1 MSIICQNC
9 GTENPANA
17 RFCKQCGSR
26 LSRVCANCGNPLAE
40 DARFCNYCGAP
51 VYGTGAF
58 NAPADTVAAPVS
70 PVFTAAAYAVQS
82 QPAVRKNKDHT
93 RVRRIL
99 QIILESFSLLAAAA
113 AFIFVFLVGT
123 AVKGSLENVGDSVI
137 SMASNDIYYYFGQ
150 AYKDIETALSQVE
163 QYPGYLPTSLY
174 VSTVFGTVTAA
185 VMLIATVTL
194 FAFTL
199 VRFIRAIQGKTQKS
213 ALGLAAMTFFSFLAG
228 ALLFLAAQSA
238 CLTISVTQK
247 GTTISGSAALVLNE
261 ATIAG
266 ICIGAVGLFASA
278 ACSVTE
284 NILRGGFNKSLCRR
298 LFALA
303 EIALAVVVLVF
314 VTSGSVQFSI
324 TQGLSVQ
331 SELSIITG
339 FGSIL
344 QLTGLYTADFSNGIV
359 PLEYE
364 QPLEYI
370 LGMSIAGFI
379 LQLLLSIAIVWA
391 LVNLFRTAADGR
403 SRMLF
408 LPVILTIAGAL
419 LVAIFGACVSGCFAE
434 NFASEFASSSLDVQI
449 LKPLTNVI
457 VISVACAIL
466 LTLAIPNSI
475 LSANKPAKIPA
486 APYVGNGQVEPLSPS
501 DLPHSAE
508 SMQPSSPAAPDSD
521 QAAPNNATDLR

>member
-1 MSIICQNC
+1 M
-9 GTENPANA
+9 
-17 RFCKQCGSR
+17 
-26 LSRVCANCGNPLAE
+26 
-40 DARFCNYCGAP
+40 
-51 VYGTGAF
+51 
-58 NAPADTVAAPVS
+58 
-70 PVFTAAAYAVQS
+70 
-82 QPAVRKNKDHT
+82 
-93 RVRRIL
+93 
-99 QIILESFSLLAAAA
+99 
-113 AFIFVFLVGT
+113 
-123 AVKGSLENVGDSVI
+123 I
-137 SMASNDIYYYFGQ
+137 SMASNDIYYYFGR

-228 ALLFLAAQSA
+228 ALLFLAAQSV

-284 NILRGGFNKSLCRR
+284 NILRGGFNKSLCR

-303 EIALAVVVLVF
+303 EIVLAVVVLVF

-344 QLTGLYTADFSNGIV
+344 QLTGLYTANFSNGIV

-475 LSANKPAKIPA
+475 LSANKPAKIPT
-486 APYVGNGQVEPLSPS
+486 APYVGNGQVKPVNPS

-508 SMQPSSPAAPDSD
+508 SVQPSSPAAPDSD

>member
-1 MSIICQNC
+1 MICSNC

-40 DARFCNYCGAP
+40 DARFCNYCGTP

-70 PVFTAAAYAVQS
+70 PAFTAAAYAVQS

-123 AVKGSLENVGDSVI
+123 AVKGSLENVGDSMI

-199 VRFIRAIQGKTQKS
+199 VRFIRTIQGKTQKS
-213 ALGLAAMTFFSFLAG
+213 ALGLAAMTFFSFLVG

-266 ICIGAVGLFASA
+266 ICIGAVGLFACI
-278 ACSVTE
+278 ACSVAE
-284 NILRGGFNKSLCRR
+284 NILRGNFLKSLCRR
-298 LFALA
+298 LFALV
-303 EIALAVVVLVF
+303 EIAIAIVVLVF
-314 VTSGSVQFSI
+314 VASGTVQFAASDG
-324 TQGLSVQ
+324 TLVQ
-331 SELSIITG
+331 SEIVFTAG
-339 FGSIL
+339 FGTIL
-344 QLTGLYTADFSNGIV
+344 QIVGNYSSVFINGVI
-359 PLEYE
+359 PAYE
-364 QPLEYI
+364 RPLEYI
-370 LGMSIAGFI
+370 LGMSVTGFI
-379 LQLLLSIAIVWA
+379 LQFLFCVAIAWA
-391 LVNLFRTAADGR
+391 LVSLSRTVADGQKHET
-403 SRMLF
+403 L
-408 LPVILTIAGAL
+408 LPVLLAIASAL
-419 LVAIFGACVSGCFAE
+419 LVAIFGACVSGSFVE
-434 NFASEFASSSLDVQI
+434 NFGSKLISSSSTTQI
-449 LKPLTNVI
+449 TKPLTNVI
-457 VISVACAIL
+457 VISIGCAIL
-466 LTLAIPNSI
+466 LILAIPNSI
-475 LSANKPAKIPA
+475 LSANKPAKIPT
-486 APYVGNGQVEPLSPS
+486 APYVGNGQIKPVTPS

-508 SMQPSSPAAPDSD
+508 SVQPSSPAAPDSD

>member
-1 MSIICQNC
+1 M
-9 GTENPANA
+9 
-17 RFCKQCGSR
+17 
-26 LSRVCANCGNPLAE
+26 
-40 DARFCNYCGAP
+40 
-51 VYGTGAF
+51 
-58 NAPADTVAAPVS
+58 
-70 PVFTAAAYAVQS
+70 
-82 QPAVRKNKDHT
+82 
-93 RVRRIL
+93 

-123 AVKGSLENVGDSVI
+123 AVKGSLENVGDSMI

-213 ALGLAAMTFFSFLAG
+213 VLGLAAMTFFSFLAG

-284 NILRGGFNKSLCRR
+284 NILRGGFNKSLCR

-303 EIALAVVVLVF
+303 EIVLAVVVLVF

-508 SMQPSSPAAPDSD
+508 SVQPSSPAAPDSD